1 MPRGRK
7 NLQEM
12 EVGTKH
18 VKNVVNSG
26 AKPAE
31 PMPKLTNNIPDG
43 QTSGWEDL
51 GGPTPQDYK
60 PDNDS
65 AKLKDPAAILAQ
77 VRDVVNRGAGKADA
91 MQKLAKGAVKE
102 SSEDDEDY
110 EVEDEDFDY
119 DEDVEDTDEVEDD
132 DAVEEASSY
141 QEDDEEEDDE
151 EEDEDEDSS
160 KDKKEDKKE
169 KAKKKA
175 KEVEEQI
182 EVIENQ
188 IEEDVEALLSGEEL
202 SEEFKFK
209 AKTVFE
215 AALNARTEQI
225 EEAIIAKY
233 EEQLAEEIE
242 VIAESLTERVDAYL
256 EYVAQEWLE
265 ENAIAIE
272 QGLRSEMTESFLEN
286 LKELFENHYVS
297 IPEERYDVLET
308 MAEKLDEMETKLNE
322 QIERNITL
330 NKRLAESVTDV
341 IFSDVSEGLA
351 VSQKDKL
358 ASLAENV
365 EFDSEEEYREKL
377 VALKESYF
385 PSNSAGTHRNTQDYL
400 VEDTNDY
407 SPYNTPSGTMGIYL
421 SALERVSKK

>member
-12 EVGTKH
+12 EVGTKQSRTA
-18 VKNVVNSG
+18 VNAN

-31 PMPKLTNNIPDG
+31 PMPKLTTGIPDG
-43 QTSGWEDL
+43 QKAGWEDL

-91 MQKLAKGAVKE
+91 MPHLAKGAVKE
-102 SSEDDEDY
+102 ATEDDEDY
-110 EVEDEDFDY
+110 EL
-119 DEDVEDTDEVEDD
+119 
-132 DAVEEASSY
+132 
-141 QEDDEEEDDE
+141 EDDEELEYDDDE
-151 EEDEDEDSS
+151 EEVVEEETSCDDDEEDDDEDEDEDE
-160 KDKKEDKKE
+160 KEM

-175 KEVEEQI
+175 KKEMEEEI
-182 EVIENQ
+182 EMIEDQ

-225 EEAIIAKY
+225 EEAIVAKY
-233 EEQLAEEIE
+233 EEQLAEEVE
-242 VIAESLTERVDAYL
+242 AIAESLTERVDAYL

-265 ENAIAIE
+265 ENVLSVE
-272 QGLRSEMTESFLEN
+272 QGLRAEMTESFLVN
-286 LKELFENHYVS
+286 LRDLFENHYVS
-297 IPEERYDVLET
+297 IPEERYDVLES
-308 MAEKLDEMETKLNE
+308 MVEKLDEMETKLNE

-341 IFSDVSEGLA
+341 IFSDISEGLA
-351 VSQKDKL
+351 LSQKDKL

-385 PSNSAGTHRNTQDYL
+385 PTHTGTHRNTQDYL
-400 VEDTNDY
+400 VEETTEY
-407 SPYNTPSGTMGIYL
+407 APYVTPSGTMEVYL
-421 SALERVSKK
+421 NALEKVSRK